1 MTVLPVMHE
10 SVGVEGGGGGGVGG
24 VVETAGKKIQNGVR
38 TECQL

>member
-1 MTVLPVMHE
+1 MTVLPAIHE
-10 SVGVEGGGGGGVGG
+10 CVGVEGAGGVGG